1 MIFNLFERVIQY
13 LKNYRADFWY
23 LFLLQNGGRS
33 CIVPKFNY
41 FFANFWH
48 VKLNNLKNNAD
59 IHNSFCNFLDITL
72 LHNSWKFQDER
83 MNGSGDF
90 LRAVNPV
97 FAKFAFWE
105 KGLLV
110 KQVPFSLIFHKEL
123 FAIHSLCHNSAK
135 NALIFSIFFFIHT
148 RKFQGIDLRYLQDWK
163 VNQNM
168 PKYMFK
174 LGLICCNSEKNTGFC
189 AFCLLL
195 SVVKNLRINNL
206 LRKKHYPEFCL
217 L

>member
-1 MIFNLFERVIQY
+1 MAAKNPRWLPFFGWNFPSCAQKIWKLIRNFFMIFNLFERVIQY

-33 CIVPKFNY
+33 CIVPKLNY

-135 NALIFSIFFFIHT
+135 NALIFSIFFLFT
-148 RKFQGIDLRYLQDWK
+148 LENSKE
-163 VNQNM
+163 
-168 PKYMFK
+168 
-174 LGLICCNSEKNTGFC
+174 LI
-189 AFCLLL
+189 
-195 SVVKNLRINNL
+195 
-206 LRKKHYPEFCL
+206 
-217 L
+217 